1 MHLSVLFRFHCTTKA
16 DHAIDLSPWMVFRVL
31 NWFDYRINL
40 CMTEREKSQWKPT
53 HTHLIIT
60 VQFLLSNSSCI
71 AFEICAVNVFVF
83 AHLMSLQWRTP
94 THTRSLAQNL
104 PLKANH
110 NRNNTQTIYLQNSQI
125 FAMWQIGNTSQFIR
139 FQFSGERTALH
150 TQSMAEHVKKKGR
163 EKKRKIGWNK
173 VLNRDWTSFPL
184 RWKLMNK

>member
-1 MHLSVLFRFHCTTKA
+1 MYLSL
-16 DHAIDLSPWMVFRVL
+16 
-31 NWFDYRINL
+31 
-40 CMTEREKSQWKPT
+40 
-53 HTHLIIT
+53 LIWCRC
-60 VQFLLSNSSCI
+60 ND
-71 AFEICAVNVFVF
+71 
-83 AHLMSLQWRTP
+83 AHP
-94 THTRSLAQNL
+94 RSLTQNL

-139 FQFSGERTALH
+139 FQFSGERTASH

-184 RWKLMNK
+184 RWKLMKKKRPPKEDVENPHAKWIDSIRKLTSFSSVTNSGKVCSVSRKYWLDPFAVFPMLSTLQMMVAHLNFWHPITPYFE

>member
-1 MHLSVLFRFHCTTKA
+1 MFESRKLRKSSLNGIETRFVSFISSCSTRFCSQDKIQFFGFVFTLLNKYKLTVIAALAHRQMHLSVLFRFHCTTKA

-60 VQFLLSNSSCI
+60 LQFLLSNSSCI

-94 THTRSLAQNL
+94 TFTHTKS
-104 PLKANH
+104 P
-110 NRNNTQTIYLQNSQI
+110 IESESQ
-125 FAMWQIGNTSQFIR
+125 S
-139 FQFSGERTALH
+139 E
-150 TQSMAEHVKKKGR
+150 
-163 EKKRKIGWNK
+163 
-173 VLNRDWTSFPL
+173 
-184 RWKLMNK
+184 